1 MIGESTTGATGERV
15 VTAGSRWVGS
25 QSRASSSLLRTASLV
40 SSRRT
45 LRLSWNCWPTPLTA
59 AQTTPTKAA
68 RSSKSA
74 WGSGGVCQ
82 LRNVREIG
90 SGFWTVNTSAT
101 APSSPNSAKRK
112 TMVPSPENVV
122 PLGWLSRCSP
132 LGAESRDNLIRGTGR
147 LRRRDGHVLPQGVL
161 GPWTHDSVD
170 GSGII
175 SGFREGF
182 LKFSDVLRP
191 RRARAANLRCLRIL
205 CESHL
210 RRYRR
215 KQNQH
220 QTHDSST
227 CDVVMAHGDYLLAHA
242 GCIVGASDP
251 RDRVALTSWTVAE

>member
-1 MIGESTTGATGERV
+1 
-15 VTAGSRWVGS
+15 
-25 QSRASSSLLRTASLV
+25 
-40 SSRRT
+40 
-45 LRLSWNCWPTPLTA
+45 
-59 AQTTPTKAA
+59 
-68 RSSKSA
+68 
-74 WGSGGVCQ
+74 
-82 LRNVREIG
+82 
-90 SGFWTVNTSAT
+90 
-101 APSSPNSAKRK
+101 
-112 TMVPSPENVV
+112 MVPSPENVV
-122 PLGWLSRCSP
+122 PLGWLWRFAP
-132 LGAESRDNLIRGTGR
+132 LGPESRDNLIRGTGL

-251 RDRVALTSWTVAE
+251 RDRVALTSWTVAESRAATASTALSQCCVIWMRIERLWVPAPRVGIDREDVPASVEPSACSASIGQGHRVLTPAQSRGSRAPVGRARR

>member
-1 MIGESTTGATGERV
+1 
-15 VTAGSRWVGS
+15 
-25 QSRASSSLLRTASLV
+25 
-40 SSRRT
+40 
-45 LRLSWNCWPTPLTA
+45 
-59 AQTTPTKAA
+59 
-68 RSSKSA
+68 
-74 WGSGGVCQ
+74 
-82 LRNVREIG
+82 
-90 SGFWTVNTSAT
+90 
-101 APSSPNSAKRK
+101 
-112 TMVPSPENVV
+112 MVPSPENVV
-122 PLGWLSRCSP
+122 PLGWLWRFAP
-132 LGAESRDNLIRGTGR
+132 LGPESRDNLIRGTGL
-147 LRRRDGHVLPQGVL
+147 LRRRDGHVLPEGVF

-251 RDRVALTSWTVAE
+251 RDRVALTSWTVAESRDATASTALSQCCVIWMRIERLWVPAPRVGIDREDVPASVEPSACSASIGQGHRVLTPARSRGSRAPVGRARR